1 MKNKIRPTLPTGFS
15 EIVGAS
21 DYGLSSDNYVYNLK
35 TGRKLKRY
43 WVNVKYVSTVVDDK
57 GAKRKYS
64 HNTSYV
70 SRPTLSKEDLDMM
83 RTIVDYPDYKVTDF
97 GAVWKFRKT
106 GKRHNNKPFLVGTKQ
121 MHDKEYIRLKT
132 EDGRAHWVRM
142 EKIME
147 EAYPNDWHC
156 LLNQYTR
163 QVCQT

>member
-1 MKNKIRPTLPTGFS
+1 MENKIRPTLPTGFS

-21 DYGLSSDNYVYNLK
+21 DYGLSPDNYVHNLN

-43 WVNVKYVSTVVDDK
+43 WANVKYVSTVVDDN
-57 GAKRKYS
+57 GVKRKYNHS
-64 HNTSYV
+64 MAYV
-70 SRPTLSKEDLDMM
+70 DRPTISEEELDRM
-83 RTIVDYPDYKVTDF
+83 RLIADYPDYKVTHF

-106 GKRHNNKPFLVGTKQ
+106 GRRHNNKPFLVGTKQ

-147 EAYPNDWHC
+147 DTYSEH
-156 LLNQYTR
+156 
-163 QVCQT
+163 